1 MIQKNKKKYQSMIE
15 SSDYKCNT
23 RKGVASIK
31 NLIKEATKVET
42 NEAFD

>member
-15 SSDYKCNT
+15 SSDYKCNS
-23 RKGVASIK
+23 RKGVASNIK
-31 NLIKEATKVET
+31 LIKKATKVET